1 MGKKLVSL
9 KGRRLSSRFKAG
21 QDASHRSGD
30 YGAGGWAL
38 GLGPPCLPLP
48 YFRPLACDVH
58 PVVYEEVSR
67 DHGLVSGQH
76 NLLQEVRAKVLLHPG
91 ILERERAKRRG
102 GYEARALPGRLPTC
116 RGPQS
121 RPSPQLQS
129 GSTAALTKYPNP
141 AQVPHAPC
149 KAPAQGKG
157 VQPLGASSLPEAL
170 TSLPSS
176 PT

>member
-1 MGKKLVSL
+1 MRKKLVSL

-91 ILERERAKRRG
+91 ILERERAKRREKISPRG
-102 GYEARALPGRLPTC
+102 SLKGRAGSRRILIAVSVLLRCSIRAQLRLFSL
-116 RGPQS
+116 R
-121 RPSPQLQS
+121 
-129 GSTAALTKYPNP
+129 N
-141 AQVPHAPC
+141 
-149 KAPAQGKG
+149 
-157 VQPLGASSLPEAL
+157 SS
-170 TSLPSS
+170 
-176 PT
+176 

>member
-58 PVVYEEVSR
+58 PVVYEEVSG

-91 ILERERAKRRG
+91 ILERERAKKG
-102 GYEARALPGRLPTC
+102 GGAL
-116 RGPQS
+116 
-121 RPSPQLQS
+121 
-129 GSTAALTKYPNP
+129 
-141 AQVPHAPC
+141 
-149 KAPAQGKG
+149 
-157 VQPLGASSLPEAL
+157 
-170 TSLPSS
+170 
-176 PT
+176 